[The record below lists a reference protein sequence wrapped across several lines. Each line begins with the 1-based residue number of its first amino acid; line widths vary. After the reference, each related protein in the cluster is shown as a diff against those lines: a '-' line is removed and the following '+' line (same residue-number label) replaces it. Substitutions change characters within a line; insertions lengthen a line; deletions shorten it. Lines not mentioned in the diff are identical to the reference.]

1 MPQVSR
7 LPVLQP
13 QVRASLLVR
22 VSLREP
28 ALPRTRA
35 SLLVRLSLWEPAL
48 PQVRAPRR
56 ELALT
61 KATRPPQDL
70 GQETPSARPPR
81 AQHLPRA
88 Q

>member
-13 QVRASLLVR
+13 QVRASVR
-22 VSLREP
+22 VSPREP
-28 ALPRTRA
+28 ALPRARA
-35 SLLVRLSLWEPAL
+35 PLLVRVSPWEPAL

-70 GQETPSARPPR
+70 GQETLSAQPPR
-81 AQHLPRA
+81 VQHLPRA